1 MTEILF
7 YRHNGSFWGFTENG
21 HTGYASAGEDILCS
35 ALSAMTMLVVNA
47 CEIAYAS
54 EVEYEVDEGATRIEV
69 SCKEVLRGGDEKKR
83 YAVCGLFEAY
93 FYQLNDLTEEYY
105 DNLSV
110 NVIDKDPFE
119 SDAGPIGKNKI
130 NVEE

>member
-7 YRHNGSFWGFTENG
+7 YRHNGKFWGFKENG

-54 EVEYEVDEGATRIEV
+54 DVDYEVDEGATKIEV
-69 SCKEVLRGGDEKKR
+69 SCREVLHSKDEKKI

-93 FYQLNDLTEEYY
+93 YYQLNDLTEEYY

-110 NVIDKDPFE
+110 DVIEKDPFE
-119 SDAGPIGKNKI
+119 ADAGATSQNQ
-130 NVEE
+130 N

>member
-1 MTEILF
+1 MTKVLF
-7 YRHNGSFWGFTENG
+7 YRHNGSFWGFKEDG

-54 EVEYEVDEGATRIEV
+54 DVDYEVDEGATRIEV
-69 SCKEVLRGGDEKKR
+69 SCREVLRSGDEKKQ

-93 FYQLNDLTEEYY
+93 YYQLNDLTEEYY
-105 DNLSV
+105 DNLTV
-110 NVIDKDPFE
+110 DVIEKDPFE
-119 SDAGPIGKNKI
+119 ADEGATTQKQK
-130 NVEE
+130 

>member
-1 MTEILF
+1 MTKVLF
-7 YRHNGSFWGFTENG
+7 YRHNGSFWGFKEDG

-54 EVEYEVDEGATRIEV
+54 DVDYEVDEGATRIEV
-69 SCKEVLRGGDEKKR
+69 SCKEVLRGGDEMKK

-93 FYQLNDLTEEYY
+93 YYQLNDLTEEYY

-110 NVIDKDPFE
+110 DVVEKDPFE
-119 SDAGPIGKNKI
+119 ADSGATSQKQK
-130 NVEE
+130 

>member
-7 YRHNGSFWGFTENG
+7 YRHNGKFWGFKENG

-54 EVEYEVDEGATRIEV
+54 DVDYEVDEGATRIEV
-69 SCKEVLRGGDEKKR
+69 SCREVLRSKDEMKI

-93 FYQLNDLTEEYY
+93 YYQLNDLTEEYY

-110 NVIDKDPFE
+110 DVIEKDPFE
-119 SDAGPIGKNKI
+119 ADSGATSQNQ
-130 NVEE
+130 N

>member
-1 MTEILF
+1 MTTVKF
-7 YRHNGSFWGFTENG
+7 YRYQGCYWGFEEDG

-35 ALSAMTMLVVNA
+35 AISAMTMLVVNA
-47 CEIAYAS
+47 IEIAYAS
-54 EVEYEVDEGATRIEV
+54 DVNYEVDEGATRIEV
-69 SCKEVLRGGDEKKR
+69 TCTSVFKEDDEKKK

-110 NVIDKDPFE
+110 DVIEKAPF
-119 SDAGPIGKNKI
+119 
-130 NVEE
+130 

>member
-1 MTEILF
+1 MTKVLF
-7 YRHNGSFWGFTENG
+7 YRHNGKFYGFREDG

-47 CEIAYAS
+47 CEIAYATD
-54 EVEYEVDEGATRIEV
+54 VDYEVDEGATSIEV
-69 SCKEVLRGGDEKKR
+69 SCKEVLRCGDGKKK

-93 FYQLNDLTEEYY
+93 YYQLNDLTEEYY

-110 NVIDKDPFE
+110 DVIDKDPFE
-119 SDAGPIGKNKI
+119 TDAGAQAKNKN